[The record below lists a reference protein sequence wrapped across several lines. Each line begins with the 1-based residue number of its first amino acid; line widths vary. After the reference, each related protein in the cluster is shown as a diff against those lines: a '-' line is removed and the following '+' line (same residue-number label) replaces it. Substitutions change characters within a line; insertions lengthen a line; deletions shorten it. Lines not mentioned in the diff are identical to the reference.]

1 MEYEKWDEVLAPYN
15 NAVEELKVK
24 FKNIRKEFLTKGEYS
39 PIEFVTGRTKKIAS
53 IVSKAKRLNIQD
65 IEAEMEDIAGI
76 RIMCQFVED
85 IYNIVNLIKLRSDMT
100 IVYEKDYIKNFKD
113 SGYRSYHV
121 IIKYPI
127 NSIAG
132 SKEIDVYKRQ
142 IFNSKFNYH
151 ILVYTISIFINN
163 KNIIPKGGIYVL
175 QKRKKIN
182 NALITLMFLALLIIG
197 TYFISNRYKKESIYK
212 DNIKVIN
219 TLTQVL
225 DISTV
230 KYNYS
235 NIVEIKKDKSISN
248 IKIPFTEKSFI
259 VKYNGVIN
267 GGVKPEDIEIVSNTG
282 DEIIIEIKT
291 CQILDH
297 YIDDE
302 NIYVY
307 DVKNSIFNK
316 LDIQE
321 ILEDISNCKK
331 EYEEKIISEGF
342 MEEIQK
348 NTIVS
353 IQNILKGIGYKT
365 VVINFK

>member
-1 MEYEKWDEVLAPYN
+1 MLQKQ
-15 NAVEELKVK
+15 
-24 FKNIRKEFLTKGEYS
+24 
-39 PIEFVTGRTKKIAS
+39 KK
-53 IVSKAKRLNIQD
+53 
-65 IEAEMEDIAGI
+65 
-76 RIMCQFVED
+76 
-85 IYNIVNLIKLRSDMT
+85 
-100 IVYEKDYIKNFKD
+100 
-113 SGYRSYHV
+113 
-121 IIKYPI
+121 
-127 NSIAG
+127 
-132 SKEIDVYKRQ
+132 
-142 IFNSKFNYH
+142 
-151 ILVYTISIFINN
+151 NN
-163 KNIIPKGGIYVL
+163 K
-175 QKRKKIN
+175 
-182 NALITLMFLALLIIG
+182 ALILFLFLILLISGI
-197 TYFISNRYKKESIYK
+197 YFISNKYKKESIYK

-219 TLTQVL
+219 TLSQVL

-259 VKYNGVIN
+259 IKYNGIIN
-267 GGVKPEDIEIVSNTG
+267 GGVKPEDIEVVSNTG
-282 DEIIIEIKT
+282 DEILIEIKK

-307 DVKNSIFNK
+307 DIKNSIFNK

-321 ILEDISNCKK
+321 ALDEISNCKK

-348 NTIVS
+348 NTKIS
-353 IQNILKGIGYKT
+353 IENILKGIGYKE

>member
-1 MEYEKWDEVLAPYN
+1 M
-15 NAVEELKVK
+15 
-24 FKNIRKEFLTKGEYS
+24 FTFL
-39 PIEFVTGRTKKIAS
+39 I
-53 IVSKAKRLNIQD
+53 
-65 IEAEMEDIAGI
+65 
-76 RIMCQFVED
+76 
-85 IYNIVNLIKLRSDMT
+85 
-100 IVYEKDYIKNFKD
+100 
-113 SGYRSYHV
+113 
-121 IIKYPI
+121 
-127 NSIAG
+127 
-132 SKEIDVYKRQ
+132 
-142 IFNSKFNYH
+142 
-151 ILVYTISIFINN
+151 
-163 KNIIPKGGIYVL
+163 
-175 QKRKKIN
+175 
-182 NALITLMFLALLIIG
+182 LLISGI
-197 TYFISNRYKKESIYK
+197 YFISNKYKKESIYK

-219 TLTQVL
+219 TLSQVL

-259 VKYNGVIN
+259 IKYNGIIN
-267 GGVKPEDIEIVSNTG
+267 GGVKPEDIEVVSNTG
-282 DEIIIEIKT
+282 DEILIEIKK

-307 DVKNSIFNK
+307 DIKNSIFNK

-321 ILEDISNCKK
+321 ALDEISNCKK

-348 NTIVS
+348 NTKIS
-353 IQNILKGIGYKT
+353 IENILKGIGYKE

>member
-1 MEYEKWDEVLAPYN
+1 M
-15 NAVEELKVK
+15 
-24 FKNIRKEFLTKGEYS
+24 
-39 PIEFVTGRTKKIAS
+39 
-53 IVSKAKRLNIQD
+53 
-65 IEAEMEDIAGI
+65 
-76 RIMCQFVED
+76 
-85 IYNIVNLIKLRSDMT
+85 
-100 IVYEKDYIKNFKD
+100 
-113 SGYRSYHV
+113 
-121 IIKYPI
+121 
-127 NSIAG
+127 
-132 SKEIDVYKRQ
+132 
-142 IFNSKFNYH
+142 
-151 ILVYTISIFINN
+151 
-163 KNIIPKGGIYVL
+163 
-175 QKRKKIN
+175 
-182 NALITLMFLALLIIG
+182 
-197 TYFISNRYKKESIYK
+197 
-212 DNIKVIN
+212 
-219 TLTQVL
+219 
-225 DISTV
+225 
-230 KYNYS
+230 
-235 NIVEIKKDKSISN
+235 
-248 IKIPFTEKSFI
+248 
-259 VKYNGVIN
+259 

>member
-1 MEYEKWDEVLAPYN
+1 M
-15 NAVEELKVK
+15 
-24 FKNIRKEFLTKGEYS
+24 
-39 PIEFVTGRTKKIAS
+39 
-53 IVSKAKRLNIQD
+53 
-65 IEAEMEDIAGI
+65 
-76 RIMCQFVED
+76 
-85 IYNIVNLIKLRSDMT
+85 
-100 IVYEKDYIKNFKD
+100 
-113 SGYRSYHV
+113 
-121 IIKYPI
+121 
-127 NSIAG
+127 
-132 SKEIDVYKRQ
+132 
-142 IFNSKFNYH
+142 
-151 ILVYTISIFINN
+151 
-163 KNIIPKGGIYVL
+163 L
-175 QKRKKIN
+175 QKQKKIN
-182 NALITLMFLALLIIG
+182 KALILFIFLILLISGI
-197 TYFISNRYKKESIYK
+197 YFISNKYKKESIYK

-219 TLTQVL
+219 TLSQVL

-259 VKYNGVIN
+259 IKYNGIIN
-267 GGVKPEDIEIVSNTG
+267 GGVKPEDIEVVSNTG
-282 DEIIIEIKT
+282 DEILIEIKK

-307 DVKNSIFNK
+307 DIKNSIFNK

-321 ILEDISNCKK
+321 ALDEISNCKK

-348 NTIVS
+348 NTKIS
-353 IQNILKGIGYKT
+353 IENILKGIGYKE

>member
-1 MEYEKWDEVLAPYN
+1 M
-15 NAVEELKVK
+15 
-24 FKNIRKEFLTKGEYS
+24 
-39 PIEFVTGRTKKIAS
+39 
-53 IVSKAKRLNIQD
+53 
-65 IEAEMEDIAGI
+65 
-76 RIMCQFVED
+76 
-85 IYNIVNLIKLRSDMT
+85 
-100 IVYEKDYIKNFKD
+100 
-113 SGYRSYHV
+113 
-121 IIKYPI
+121 
-127 NSIAG
+127 
-132 SKEIDVYKRQ
+132 
-142 IFNSKFNYH
+142 
-151 ILVYTISIFINN
+151 
-163 KNIIPKGGIYVL
+163 L
-175 QKRKKIN
+175 QKQKKIN
-182 NALITLMFLALLIIG
+182 KALILFLFLILLISGI
-197 TYFISNRYKKESIYK
+197 YFISNKYKKESIYK

-219 TLTQVL
+219 TLSQVL

-259 VKYNGVIN
+259 IKYNGIIN
-267 GGVKPEDIEIVSNTG
+267 GGVKPEDIEVVSNTG
-282 DEIIIEIKT
+282 DEILIEIKK

-307 DVKNSIFNK
+307 DIKNSIFNK

-321 ILEDISNCKK
+321 ALDEISNCKK

-348 NTIVS
+348 NTKVS
-353 IQNILKGIGYKT
+353 IENILKGIGYKE

>member
-1 MEYEKWDEVLAPYN
+1 
-15 NAVEELKVK
+15 
-24 FKNIRKEFLTKGEYS
+24 
-39 PIEFVTGRTKKIAS
+39 
-53 IVSKAKRLNIQD
+53 
-65 IEAEMEDIAGI
+65 
-76 RIMCQFVED
+76 
-85 IYNIVNLIKLRSDMT
+85 
-100 IVYEKDYIKNFKD
+100 
-113 SGYRSYHV
+113 
-121 IIKYPI
+121 
-127 NSIAG
+127 
-132 SKEIDVYKRQ
+132 
-142 IFNSKFNYH
+142 
-151 ILVYTISIFINN
+151 
-163 KNIIPKGGIYVL
+163 VL
-175 QKRKKIN
+175 QKQKKIN
-182 NALITLMFLALLIIG
+182 KALILFLFLILLISGI
-197 TYFISNRYKKESIYK
+197 YFISNKYKKESIYK

-219 TLTQVL
+219 TLSQVL

-259 VKYNGVIN
+259 IKYNGIIN
-267 GGVKPEDIEIVSNTG
+267 GGVKPEDIEVVSNTG
-282 DEIIIEIKT
+282 DEILIEIKK

-307 DVKNSIFNK
+307 DIKNSIFNK

-321 ILEDISNCKK
+321 ALDEISNCKK

-348 NTIVS
+348 NTKIS
-353 IQNILKGIGYKT
+353 IENILNGIGYKE

>member
-1 MEYEKWDEVLAPYN
+1 MLQKQ
-15 NAVEELKVK
+15 
-24 FKNIRKEFLTKGEYS
+24 
-39 PIEFVTGRTKKIAS
+39 KK
-53 IVSKAKRLNIQD
+53 
-65 IEAEMEDIAGI
+65 
-76 RIMCQFVED
+76 
-85 IYNIVNLIKLRSDMT
+85 
-100 IVYEKDYIKNFKD
+100 
-113 SGYRSYHV
+113 
-121 IIKYPI
+121 
-127 NSIAG
+127 
-132 SKEIDVYKRQ
+132 
-142 IFNSKFNYH
+142 
-151 ILVYTISIFINN
+151 NN
-163 KNIIPKGGIYVL
+163 K
-175 QKRKKIN
+175 
-182 NALITLMFLALLIIG
+182 ALILFTFLILLISGI
-197 TYFISNRYKKESIYK
+197 YFISNKYKKESIYK

-219 TLTQVL
+219 TLSQVL

-259 VKYNGVIN
+259 IKYNGIIN
-267 GGVKPEDIEIVSNTG
+267 GGVKPEDIEVVSNTG
-282 DEIIIEIKT
+282 DEILIEIKK

-307 DVKNSIFNK
+307 DIKNSIFNK

-321 ILEDISNCKK
+321 ALDEISNCKK

-348 NTIVS
+348 NTKVS
-353 IQNILKGIGYKT
+353 IENILKGIGYKE

>member
-1 MEYEKWDEVLAPYN
+1 M
-15 NAVEELKVK
+15 
-24 FKNIRKEFLTKGEYS
+24 
-39 PIEFVTGRTKKIAS
+39 
-53 IVSKAKRLNIQD
+53 
-65 IEAEMEDIAGI
+65 
-76 RIMCQFVED
+76 
-85 IYNIVNLIKLRSDMT
+85 
-100 IVYEKDYIKNFKD
+100 
-113 SGYRSYHV
+113 
-121 IIKYPI
+121 
-127 NSIAG
+127 
-132 SKEIDVYKRQ
+132 IDVLLK
-142 IFNSKFNYH
+142 
-151 ILVYTISIFINN
+151 
-163 KNIIPKGGIYVL
+163 L

-182 NALITLMFLALLIIG
+182 KALITLMFLALLIIG

>member
-1 MEYEKWDEVLAPYN
+1 M
-15 NAVEELKVK
+15 
-24 FKNIRKEFLTKGEYS
+24 
-39 PIEFVTGRTKKIAS
+39 
-53 IVSKAKRLNIQD
+53 
-65 IEAEMEDIAGI
+65 
-76 RIMCQFVED
+76 
-85 IYNIVNLIKLRSDMT
+85 
-100 IVYEKDYIKNFKD
+100 
-113 SGYRSYHV
+113 
-121 IIKYPI
+121 
-127 NSIAG
+127 
-132 SKEIDVYKRQ
+132 
-142 IFNSKFNYH
+142 
-151 ILVYTISIFINN
+151 
-163 KNIIPKGGIYVL
+163 L
-175 QKRKKIN
+175 QKQKKIN
-182 NALITLMFLALLIIG
+182 KALILFLFLILLISGI
-197 TYFISNRYKKESIYK
+197 YFISNKYKKESIYK

-219 TLTQVL
+219 TLSQVL

-259 VKYNGVIN
+259 IKYNGIIN
-267 GGVKPEDIEIVSNTG
+267 GGVKPEDIEVVSNTG
-282 DEIIIEIKT
+282 DEILIEIKK

-307 DVKNSIFNK
+307 DIKNSIFNK

-321 ILEDISNCKK
+321 ALDEISNCKK

-348 NTIVS
+348 NTKIS
-353 IQNILKGIGYKT
+353 IENILKGIGYKE

>member
-1 MEYEKWDEVLAPYN
+1 M
-15 NAVEELKVK
+15 
-24 FKNIRKEFLTKGEYS
+24 
-39 PIEFVTGRTKKIAS
+39 
-53 IVSKAKRLNIQD
+53 
-65 IEAEMEDIAGI
+65 
-76 RIMCQFVED
+76 
-85 IYNIVNLIKLRSDMT
+85 
-100 IVYEKDYIKNFKD
+100 
-113 SGYRSYHV
+113 
-121 IIKYPI
+121 
-127 NSIAG
+127 
-132 SKEIDVYKRQ
+132 
-142 IFNSKFNYH
+142 
-151 ILVYTISIFINN
+151 
-163 KNIIPKGGIYVL
+163 L

-182 NALITLMFLALLIIG
+182 KALITLMFLALLIIG

-307 DVKNSIFNK
+307 DVKFNGN
-316 LDIQE
+316 LSNYS
-321 ILEDISNCKK
+321 LSSFSFNFSLLLCSFIS
-331 EYEEKIISEGF
+331 
-342 MEEIQK
+342 
-348 NTIVS
+348 
-353 IQNILKGIGYKT
+353 
-365 VVINFK
+365 

>member
-1 MEYEKWDEVLAPYN
+1 M
-15 NAVEELKVK
+15 
-24 FKNIRKEFLTKGEYS
+24 
-39 PIEFVTGRTKKIAS
+39 
-53 IVSKAKRLNIQD
+53 
-65 IEAEMEDIAGI
+65 
-76 RIMCQFVED
+76 
-85 IYNIVNLIKLRSDMT
+85 
-100 IVYEKDYIKNFKD
+100 
-113 SGYRSYHV
+113 
-121 IIKYPI
+121 
-127 NSIAG
+127 
-132 SKEIDVYKRQ
+132 
-142 IFNSKFNYH
+142 
-151 ILVYTISIFINN
+151 
-163 KNIIPKGGIYVL
+163 
-175 QKRKKIN
+175 
-182 NALITLMFLALLIIG
+182 
-197 TYFISNRYKKESIYK
+197 
-212 DNIKVIN
+212 
-219 TLTQVL
+219 
-225 DISTV
+225 
-230 KYNYS
+230 
-235 NIVEIKKDKSISN
+235 
-248 IKIPFTEKSFI
+248 
-259 VKYNGVIN
+259 GVI
-267 GGVKPEDIEIVSNTG
+267 KPEDIEIVSNTG